1 MTEVCAH
8 FHPLIAH
15 HMNAIPV
22 FYSDDL
28 LAHDTLSP
36 SAAKPRPVVDRWK
49 ETSLPIVVNPV
60 TPATMDD
67 LSLAHDPEFVAA
79 ILLGEAE
86 NGFRNSDPDVASS
99 LPYTTGAMLC
109 AATAALRCGVACAPV
124 GGFHH
129 AGYATAEMFCTFNGL
144 MVAALRLL
152 RGNAVRRV
160 LILDLDF
167 HYGNG
172 TDDIIERLQ
181 VHDQVEN
188 ATFGRWHHSA
198 AHAARYLEHLA
209 EVTSTFPQFDLILYQ
224 AGADLH
230 VDDPLGGVLD
240 SDQLRQ
246 RDAMVFSAASCAG
259 VPLAWN
265 LAGGYQDPI
274 SKVIEIHQAT
284 MEECVRA
291 YVGNSPDLQR
301 ESTEVRDNVVELFTD
316 GRILDRVHEACAS
329 DALTDLL
336 VEIAG
341 KAPVGNSSGGKDN

>member
-1 MTEVCAH
+1 
-8 FHPLIAH
+8 
-15 HMNAIPV
+15 MNAIPV

-28 LAHDTLSP
+28 LAHDSLSP

-49 ETSLPIVVNPV
+49 EANLPIVIKPV
-60 TPATMDD
+60 ASATVDD
-67 LSLAHDPEFVAA
+67 LSLAHDPGFVAG

-86 NGFRNSDPDVASS
+86 NGFRNCDLEVARS
-99 LPYTTGAMLC
+99 LPYTTGAMVC
-109 AATAALRCGVACAPV
+109 AASAAIGCGVACAPV

-129 AGYATAEMFCTFNGL
+129 AGYATAQMFCTFNGL
-144 MVAALRLL
+144 MVAALKLL
-152 RGNAVRRV
+152 RSNAVRRV

-181 VHDQVEN
+181 LRDQIEN
-188 ATFGRWHHSA
+188 ATFGRWYRSA
-198 AHAARYLEHLA
+198 ADAARYLEHLT
-209 EVTSTFPQFDLILYQ
+209 EVTATFSQFDLILYQ

-246 RDAMVFSAASCAG
+246 RDAMVFSAASRAG

-274 SKVIEIHQAT
+274 SKVIEIHQVT

-291 YVGNSPDLQR
+291 YVRESADLPR
-301 ESTEVRDNVVELFTD
+301 ESTAVGDKVVELFTD
-316 GRILDRVHEACAS
+316 GRIMDRVHEATAS

-336 VEIAG
+336 VQIASR
-341 KAPVGNSSGGKDN
+341 APE

>member
-1 MTEVCAH
+1 
-8 FHPLIAH
+8 
-15 HMNAIPV
+15 MNTIPV

-28 LAHDTLSP
+28 LAHDSLSP
-36 SAAKPRPVVDRWK
+36 SAAKPRPVVERWK
-49 ETSLPIVVNPV
+49 EVNLPIVVSPV
-60 TPATMDD
+60 TAAAIDD
-67 LSLAHDPEFVAA
+67 LSLAHDPRFVAA
-79 ILLGEAE
+79 ILLGEVE
-86 NGFRNSDPDVASS
+86 NGFRNCDLDVARS
-99 LPYTTGAMLC
+99 LPYTTGAMIC
-109 AATAALRCGVACAPV
+109 AATAALRFGVACAPV

-144 MVAALRLL
+144 MVAALKLL
-152 RGNAVRRV
+152 RGNAVRHV

-181 VHDQVEN
+181 LRDQIEN
-188 ATFGRWHHSA
+188 ATFGRWYRSA
-198 AHAARYLEHLA
+198 AHAARYLGHLA
-209 EVTSTFPQFDLILYQ
+209 EVTATFSQFDLILYQ

-240 SDQLRQ
+240 SVQLRQ
-246 RDAMVFSAASCAG
+246 RDAMVFSAASRAG

-274 SKVIEIHQAT
+274 SKVIEIHCAT

-291 YVGNSPDLQR
+291 YVGKSPDLLR
-301 ESTEVRDNVVELFTD
+301 ESTAVSDKVVELFTD
-316 GRILDRVHEACAS
+316 GRIMDRVHEAAAS
-329 DALTDLL
+329 DVLTDLL

-341 KAPVGNSSGGKDN
+341 KAPVGNSGSGGKDD